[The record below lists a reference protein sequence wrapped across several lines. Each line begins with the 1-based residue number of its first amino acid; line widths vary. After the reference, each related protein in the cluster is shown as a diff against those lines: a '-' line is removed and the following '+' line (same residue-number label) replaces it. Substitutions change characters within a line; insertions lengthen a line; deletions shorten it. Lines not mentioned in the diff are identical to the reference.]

1 MARAL
6 VISGFPGVGKTTL
19 ERYERIVDLE
29 SSGFHWFWAVGDPF
43 AKEDPTA
50 PAPQELRLNPAWP
63 KNYIDEIDKLS
74 KKDYQKIILV
84 STHPEVLAGLVERR
98 IPHLIVLPTKDLKN
112 EYMIR
117 YLRRGSDWAFL
128 KTMYVRFDE
137 FIDNLEKNHAPKIYL
152 ARGQYLQDVLP
163 PL

>member
-1 MARAL
+1 MNRAL
-6 VISGFPGVGKTTL
+6 VISGFPGVGKTSL

-29 SSGFHWFWAVGDPF
+29 SSGFHWVWVPPDPF
-43 AKEDPTA
+43 KEEPS
-50 PAPQELRLNPAWP
+50 PPELRLNSRWP
-63 KNYIDEIDKLS
+63 KNYIDKIDELS
-74 KKDYQKIILV
+74 KENYQKIILV
-84 STHPEVLAGLVERR
+84 STHPEVLAGLEECRVPY
-98 IPHLIVLPTKDLKN
+98 IIVLPTKDLKN

-117 YLRRGSDWAFL
+117 YLRRGSDWSFL

>member
-1 MARAL
+1 MNRAL
-6 VISGFPGVGKTTL
+6 IISGFPGVGKTSL

-29 SSGFHWFWAVGDPF
+29 SSGFHWNWVPGNPF
-43 AKEDPTA
+43 RKDRLA
-50 PAPQELRLNPAWP
+50 PPEPRLNPLWP
-63 KNYIDEIDKLS
+63 KNYIDKIDELS
-74 KKDYQKIILV
+74 KEDYQKIILV
-84 STHPEVLAGLVERR
+84 STHPEVLAGLEERR
-98 IPHLIVLPTKDLKN
+98 IPFLIVLPTKDLKN

-117 YLRRGSDWAFL
+117 YLRRGSGWAFL
-128 KTMYVRFDE
+128 KTMDVRFDE

>member
-1 MARAL
+1 MNRAL

-29 SSGFHWFWAVGDPF
+29 SSGFHWSWVPGNPF
-43 AKEDPTA
+43 GEEQ
-50 PAPQELRLNPAWP
+50 PAPPEVRLNPAWP
-63 KNYIDEIDKLS
+63 KNYIDKIDKLS
-74 KKDYQKIILV
+74 KEDYQKIILV
-84 STHPEVLAGLVERR
+84 STHPEVLAGLEERR

-137 FIDNLEKNHAPKIYL
+137 FIDKLEKNHAPKIYL

>member
-19 ERYERIVDLE
+19 ERYDRIVDLE
-29 SSGFHWFWAVGDPF
+29 SSGFHWIWVPPDPF
-43 AKEDPTA
+43 KEEPS
-50 PAPQELRLNPAWP
+50 PPELRLNPRWP
-63 KNYIDEIDKLS
+63 KNYIDKIDELS
-74 KKDYQKIILV
+74 KENYQKIILV
-84 STHPEVLAGLVERR
+84 SAHPEVRLMLHERK
-98 IPHLIVLPTKDLKN
+98 IQFIIVCPEKDCEN

-117 YLRRGSDWAFL
+117 YLRRGSDINFL
-128 KTMYVRFDE
+128 QIMFNRFEKYLDD
-137 FIDNLEKNHAPKIYL
+137 IDKDPAPKIYL